1 MYKKHDILTCVIVKN
16 NYYYNYMKLIFRND
30 HRFILLLEV
39 LWAKEN
45 EVEMGEDGCK
55 LQTSVYKISPE
66 NVMHSVLTIV
76 NNTKKGEKNM
86 N

>member
-1 MYKKHDILTCVIVKN
+1 
-16 NYYYNYMKLIFRND
+16 
-30 HRFILLLEV
+30 
-39 LWAKEN
+39 
-45 EVEMGEDGCK
+45 MGEDGCK

-66 NVMHSVLTIV
+66 NVMHSVLTIL